1 MPRDVIYTDQLMR
14 PIAHFSHASRV
25 EDLIHVGASA
35 GVFPDLRLAGDDR
48 GRTDMEAQTRR
59 MFANLR
65 TTLDLLGGR
74 MSDVVRIKAYVADPR
89 DIPKYLAIYA
99 EAFPDLRP
107 AHSVVG
113 SWGFPLPQ
121 AAVEIDTTAIVDG
134 RPPARLE
141 RAAEKPPGTPGGA
154 VAAGRFHHAAVLPVD
169 EDGRPVAEDVRQQV
183 ETVLEKLRAMLSEAA
198 FGIADLCNLHV
209 TIADIRDYALVQDGF
224 ARFFGKNFPSWTV
237 VAAPL
242 ARPDVLI
249 GLESVASRA
258 GAIPVSSELSPLV
271 DGQPAPAMM
280 AGDMLFLSGQLALDD
295 AGATVEQ
302 QTRSIWRKLHALI
315 EAAGFPE
322 DSLLRTNNVLTDWRD
337 YAGFNRGYGANVPAP
352 YVPRATVLGTL
363 SDRRARVQ
371 TEGIAHRRGPSA
383 KIVQVAPLV
392 DQASAG
398 RTP

>member
-14 PIAHFSHASRV
+14 PIAHFSHASRI

-48 GRTDMEAQTRR
+48 GRIDVEAQTRR

-65 TTLDLLGGR
+65 TTLNLLGGR

-99 EAFPDLRP
+99 EEFPDLRP

-113 SWGFPLPQ
+113 SWDFPLPQ

-134 RPPARLE
+134 RPHARPD
-141 RAAEKPPGTPGGA
+141 RAADEPSGTPGGA
-154 VAAGRFHHAAVLPVD
+154 VVAGRFLHAAVLPID
-169 EDGRPVAEDVRQQV
+169 GDGRPVVEDLRQQV
-183 ETVLEKLRAMLSEAA
+183 EAVLKKLRAMLSDRA
-198 FGIADLCNLHV
+198 FGIADVCNLHV
-209 TIADIRDYALVQDGF
+209 TIADIRDYELVQDGF

-237 VAAPL
+237 VGAPL

-249 GLESVASRA
+249 GLESVASRG
-258 GAIPVSSELSPLV
+258 GATPVSSRLSPLV

-280 AGDMLFLSGQLALDD
+280 AGDMLFLSGQLASD
-295 AGATVEQ
+295 AGATVEE

-371 TEGIAHRRGPSA
+371 TEGIAHRNGHSA
-383 KIVQVAPLV
+383 KIVQVAPLI
-392 DQASAG
+392 DDAGAG